1 MENSTE
7 SVCIVEHV
15 LVYYRSGKELMD
27 DHSWPLLDPMIGVN
41 TTLTKKVQAI
51 ACTVAE

>member
-1 MENSTE
+1 MYSEA
-7 SVCIVEHV
+7 CFGLLH
-15 LVYYRSGKELMD
+15 RSGKELMD